1 MFLPQKGWIIGFS
14 LTTGY
19 FLANILLH
27 KRMCDLADFLVE
39 KLTRARLDDYL
50 FQVEYL
56 LLLILVLF
64 LGWFIF
70 KSRGKRVY
78 LLFFGGAVGIAA
90 YVANRFL
97 LVVHLE
103 KIHYPQYAILA
114 VLLLLWIKNAYRV
127 LKIATCLGI
136 VDELYQ
142 WYFLSSNRRT
152 NYIDFND
159 MILNLL
165 GVLMGILIVFSLK
178 YLREE
183 HKNDYTKLGAVYQL
197 LMNKLTHRKIYE
209 IVVLILLG
217 LAIPGL
223 VFSSI
228 LVSVFQD
235 VYQAFLFSYQV
246 GKGNFLI
253 TPSNGLSYHV
263 LTPIEGGCLLI
274 LMIIASKVLLARLIK

>member
-1 MFLPQKGWIIGFS
+1 MFLLQKGWIIAFNI
-14 LTTGY
+14 TTGY
-19 FLANILLH
+19 FLASILLH

-56 LLLILVLF
+56 FIFILALF

-70 KSRGKRVY
+70 KGREKRVY
-78 LLFFGGAVGIAA
+78 LLFFGGAVGSAA
-90 YVANRFL
+90 YVANKFL

-103 KIHYPQYAILA
+103 KIHYPQYAILT
-114 VLLLLWIKNAYRV
+114 VLLLLWIKNAYSV

-152 NYIDFND
+152 TYIDFND

-165 GVLMGILIVFSLK
+165 GGLMGILIFFSLK
-178 YLREE
+178 YLRKE
-183 HKNDYTKLGAVYQL
+183 HKNGYPKLREVYQP
-197 LMNKLTHRKIYE
+197 LMNKLTPRKIYK

-217 LAIPGL
+217 LAIPSL
-223 VFSSI
+223 IFPSI

-235 VYQAFLFSYQV
+235 VHQAFLISYQV

-253 TPSNGLSYHV
+253 TSPGGLSFHV

-274 LMIIASKVLLARLIK
+274 LMLIASKVLLARLIK